1 VTPGDVGELVHAL
14 EALLDDPDRRARMGA
29 AGRERALA
37 EYSWHAVAEAT
48 AEAYRDVIRAH
59 TRRPDADR

>member
-1 VTPGDVGELVHAL
+1 
-14 EALLDDPDRRARMGA
+14 MGA

-48 AEAYRDVIRAH
+48 AEAYRDVIRAAG
-59 TRRPDADR
+59 RPVPDDSTPA